1 MLTALVVQWLFQVL
15 ICGQAKKHEKQVSL
29 WTASRLIFWKKT
41 TRENH
46 IEKPR
51 WTISCEWKTL
61 RVCNRFC
68 NQVDNIYI
76 YILCIH
82 YAYLYRRGLT
92 HVVRWMNGW
101 IGTGWN
107 EMEWNGMEWDGMGSN
122 VRKLGELEWNGLG
135 LKQNLL
141 SPFCAEKVFLLLQ
154 RLGWW
159 LSQ

>member
-1 MLTALVVQWLFQVL
+1 MLTALFVQWLFQVL

-76 YILCIH
+76 LCIH

-107 EMEWNGMEWDGMGSN
+107 EMEWNGMKWNGMG
-122 VRKLGELEWNGLG
+122 WNGIECEEIG
-135 LKQNLL
+135 WIRVKW
-141 SPFCAEKVFLLLQ
+141 SGIETEFTFTFLCREGFLALAKT
-154 RLGWW
+154 GVVT
-159 LSQ
+159 